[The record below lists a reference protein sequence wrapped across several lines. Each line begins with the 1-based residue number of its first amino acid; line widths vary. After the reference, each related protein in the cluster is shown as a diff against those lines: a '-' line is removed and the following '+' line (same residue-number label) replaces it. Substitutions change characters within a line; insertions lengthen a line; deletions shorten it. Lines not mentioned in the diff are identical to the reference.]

1 MDYTDIIKHLGT
13 QREFLLIIQADF
25 NASHKLDF
33 LYIQCL
39 QVPLVSPLLP
49 DLSFFILIFLCWY
62 EILWD
67 PL

>member
-25 NASHKLDF
+25 NVSHKLDF

-49 DLSFFILIFLCWY
+49 DLSFFTL
-62 EILWD
+62 
-67 PL
+67 